1 MAEHKIKKEWYKR
14 WWAIVLYVFVGL
26 IILGSIFGG
35 NNPSNS
41 SQGTNQNSGTDITQQ
56 PAQTIYSIGDSI
68 KAGDFTW
75 KITKVSTAS
84 QIGEDVYGTFFGEK
98 ADGVFVILDVEVSNT
113 GNSAKYLM
121 DSYLK
126 LIDDQNREF
135 SPNSAVA
142 IYLKPEGSAL
152 MFEQVNPGITKKGKI
167 VFDVPAG
174 LKVANVRISS
184 NLLSSS
190 FYNIKLTI

>member
-1 MAEHKIKKEWYKR
+1 MVEHKIKKAWYAR
-14 WWAIVLYVFVGL
+14 WWAIVLYVFIGL
-26 IILGSIFGG
+26 IILGAIFGG
-35 NNPSNS
+35 NNPSSS
-41 SQGTNQNSGTDITQQ
+41 SQNGNQNAGTDITQQ
-56 PAQTIYSIGDSI
+56 PAQTTYSIGDSI

-121 DSYLK
+121 DSFVK
-126 LIDDQNREF
+126 LVDEQDREF
-135 SPNSAVA
+135 SPSTSAA

-152 MFEQVNPGITKKGKI
+152 MFEQINPGITKKGKI
-167 VFDVPAG
+167 VYDVPQG
-174 LKVANVRISS
+174 LKVANLRISS
-184 NLLSSS
+184 NLLESSV
-190 FYNIKLTI
+190 YNVKLII